1 MLYGIIA
8 AFDMRIANEGLANQ
22 QIANVQIANETVS
35 ESLNPVFNQHPT
47 RTPERP
53 SSTR

>member
-8 AFDMRIANEGLANQ
+8 ASEM
-22 QIANVQIANETVS
+22 QISYETNSVTLENIS
-35 ESLNPVFNQHPT
+35 NRPST
-47 RTPERP
+47 RTPKRP

>member
-8 AFDMRIANEGLANQ
+8 AFDMRIANESLANQ
-22 QIANVQIANETVS
+22 QTANETVS